1 MCYNLADMA
10 LDGELIPTEAPAE
23 KRSKARNTAILVGA
37 VALALLLLVALL
49 LGISFMVSN
58 PATTET
64 LRDVAIIL
72 LALEGF
78 LIGMALI
85 VLIVQLARL
94 TVLLENE
101 VKPILESTNE
111 TINTLRGTTTFLSD
125 NLADPVI
132 RANSAAAAVRRALQ
146 LLRLFR

>member
-1 MCYNLADMA
+1 MA
-10 LDGELIPTEAPAE
+10 LDPELAASPPQVATQPQ
-23 KRSKARNTAILVGA
+23 KKNTAIIVGVIALV
-37 VALALLLLVALL
+37 VLLVALL
-49 LGISFMVSN
+49 LLSISFMVSN

-72 LALEGF
+72 LALEGL
-78 LIGMALI
+78 LIGFALV
-85 VLIVQLARL
+85 VLIIQLARL

-111 TINTLRGTTTFLSD
+111 TINTLRGTTTFLSN

-132 RANSAAAAVRRALQ
+132 RANSAASAVRRALE
-146 LLRLFR
+146 LLRLIR

>member
-1 MCYNLADMA
+1 MA
-10 LDGELIPTEAPAE
+10 LDSDLTLQEAPAE
-23 KRSKARNTAILVGA
+23 KRSQAKNTAILVGA
-37 VALALLLLVALL
+37 IALALLLLVALL
-49 LGISFMVSN
+49 LAISFMVSN

-78 LIGMALI
+78 LIGLALI

-101 VKPILESTNE
+101 VKPILESTNA
-111 TINTLRGTTTFLSD
+111 TISTLRGTTTFLSN

-132 RANSAAAAVRRALQ
+132 RANSAASAVRRALE
-146 LLRLFR
+146 LLRLIR

>member
-1 MCYNLADMA
+1 MA
-10 LDGELIPTEAPAE
+10 LDPEPEAPPPLAAAHPQ
-23 KRSKARNTAILVGA
+23 KKNTAIILGAIALV
-37 VALALLLLVALL
+37 VLLLVLLLLS
-49 LGISFMVSN
+49 ISFMVSN

-72 LALEGF
+72 LALEGL
-78 LIGMALI
+78 LIGFALV

-111 TINTLRGTTTFLSD
+111 TISTLRGTTTFLSN

-132 RANSAAAAVRRALQ
+132 RANSAASAVRRALE
-146 LLRLFR
+146 LLRLIR

>member
-1 MCYNLADMA
+1 MA
-10 LDGELIPTEAPAE
+10 LDPEPEAPPPLAAAHPQ
-23 KRSKARNTAILVGA
+23 KKNTAIIVGA
-37 VALALLLLVALL
+37 IALVVLLLVLLLLS
-49 LGISFMVSN
+49 ISFMVSN

-72 LALEGF
+72 LALEGL
-78 LIGMALI
+78 LIGFALV

-111 TINTLRGTTTFLSD
+111 TISTLRGTTTFLSN

-132 RANSAAAAVRRALQ
+132 RANSAASAVRRALE
-146 LLRLFR
+146 LLRLIR

>member
-1 MCYNLADMA
+1 VCYNLCAMT
-10 LDGELIPTEAPAE
+10 LDAELVPTKPPAE
-23 KRSKARNTAILVGA
+23 KRSQTRNTAILVGA
-37 VALALLLLVALL
+37 IALVLLLLVALIL
-49 LGISFMVSN
+49 AISFMVSN

-78 LIGMALI
+78 LIGLALI

-111 TINTLRGTTTFLSD
+111 TISTLRGTTTFLSD

-132 RANSAAAAVRRALQ
+132 RANSVAAAVRRALQ
-146 LLRLFR
+146 LLRAIR

>member
-1 MCYNLADMA
+1 MA
-10 LDGELIPTEAPAE
+10 LDGDLTLQEAPAE
-23 KRSKARNTAILVGA
+23 KRSQAKNTAILVGA
-37 VALALLLLVALL
+37 IALALLLLVALL
-49 LGISFMVSN
+49 LAISFMVSN

-78 LIGMALI
+78 LIGLALI

-101 VKPILESTNE
+101 VKPILESTNA
-111 TINTLRGTTTFLSD
+111 TISTLRGTTTFLSN

-132 RANSAAAAVRRALQ
+132 RANSAASAVRRALE
-146 LLRLFR
+146 LLRLIR

>member
-1 MCYNLADMA
+1 MA
-10 LDGELIPTEAPAE
+10 LDPEPEAPPPLAAAHSQ
-23 KRSKARNTAILVGA
+23 KKNTAIIVGA
-37 VALALLLLVALL
+37 IALVVLLLVLLLLS
-49 LGISFMVSN
+49 ISFMVSN
-58 PATTET
+58 PAMTET

-72 LALEGF
+72 LALEGL
-78 LIGMALI
+78 LIGFALV

-111 TINTLRGTTTFLSD
+111 TISTLRGTTTFLSN

-132 RANSAAAAVRRALQ
+132 RANSAASAVRRALE
-146 LLRLFR
+146 LLRLIR

>member
-1 MCYNLADMA
+1 MA
-10 LDGELIPTEAPAE
+10 LDPEPEAPPPLAAAHSQ
-23 KRSKARNTAILVGA
+23 KKNTAIIVGA
-37 VALALLLLVALL
+37 IALVVLLLVLLLLS
-49 LGISFMVSN
+49 ISFMVSN

-72 LALEGF
+72 LALEGL
-78 LIGMALI
+78 LIGFALV

-111 TINTLRGTTTFLSD
+111 TISTLRGTTTFLSN

-132 RANSAAAAVRRALQ
+132 RANSAASAVRRALE
-146 LLRLFR
+146 LLRLIR

>member
-1 MCYNLADMA
+1 MTFN
-10 LDGELIPTEAPAE
+10 GEPPVDAPPTEQPAQR
-23 KRSKARNTAILVGA
+23 KNTAILVGA
-37 VALALLLLVALL
+37 IALALLLLVALL
-49 LGISFMVSN
+49 LAISFMVSN

-78 LIGMALI
+78 LIGLALI

-94 TVLLENE
+94 TVLLESE

-132 RANSAAAAVRRALQ
+132 RANSAASAVRRALQ
-146 LLRLFR
+146 LLRLIR